1 MSINKCII
9 SGNLT
14 RDTELR
20 STASGM
26 QVLNFGIAVN
36 ERVKDQDGNWTDK
49 PHFVDCVMFGNRAES
64 VSRFIGKG
72 SKVCIDGKLRYS
84 SWEDKNGGGKRSKLE
99 VVVDEIEFMSL
110 RQDAQPAPAQQYAP
124 QYAPQPA
131 YAPQPMQQGYAPQY
145 APQPAYGGYH
155 VATAYDDEIPFG

>member
-1 MSINKCII
+1 MSINKVIV

-14 RDTELR
+14 RDVELR

-36 ERVKDQDGNWTDK
+36 ERVKGQDGNWTDK

-72 SKVCIDGKLRYS
+72 SKVCIEGKLRYS

-99 VVVDEIEFMSL
+99 VVVDEIEFMS
-110 RQDAQPAPAQQYAP
+110 QQQGHQAAPAPVYGAQPSNVSYAP
-124 QYAPQPA
+124 QTVPYSAPQF
-131 YAPQPMQQGYAPQY
+131 
-145 APQPAYGGYH
+145 
-155 VATAYDDEIPFG
+155 VEATLYSDDIPFN